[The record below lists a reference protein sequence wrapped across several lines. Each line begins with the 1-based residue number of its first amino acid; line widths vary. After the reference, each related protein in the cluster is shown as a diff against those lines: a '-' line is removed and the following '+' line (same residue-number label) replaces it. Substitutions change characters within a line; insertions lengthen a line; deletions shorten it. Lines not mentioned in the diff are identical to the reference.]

1 MKAELIAEH
10 FAEQGKRLTNLKR
23 VDVSKLD
30 ELILKHNID
39 IERLQK
45 KLARTAEI
53 EKEAKIQ
60 REKEYAEKQ
69 KIYME
74 ECKAKEEERLRLWNS
89 ITEAQQMIICE
100 KLVVRA
106 NEEGQN
112 KYDADIVHTNALER
126 KAITAGSRVVRE
138 GPTTLR
144 INGVIVQ
151 TGCEFTPDTKEDWF
165 SNMPQ
170 SFVHMN
176 KYSYEFVLPD
186 IEQMIAEKPVCECCG
201 ASDDSVGIATGE
213 NGVEMTVCRFCDVD
227 GSNYNGWGD
236 KEEEEAEECERCKA
250 SWCDEDNEFDNHHL
264 FVSNKD
270 GLNVCRKC
278 VGDDDAEDEPEPAVA
293 PVVAV
298 VAKISKKNWR
308 SMIGVR
314 SKDQTEPCPKLATY
328 VICASE
334 TADGDY
340 HDFYYCYEGLKEA
353 LIALNSQKKKK
364 ASKKYLY
371 QRLILCEGEKEE
383 KQIKV
388 WQRTK
393 EEIVRPTFH
402 LAEMNAF
409 NFDYTLF
416 KHERGGFC
424 KYAVYNNTANHYV
437 ACDFDGEKIIGAGGG
452 TIYKTLN
459 AWTTANWK
467 EQRIKDGNNKTTRNN
482 AYRETK
488 YIPLQMIDIEAMEY
502 GPLYEDIEW
511 ESSMSIEKK

>member
-1 MKAELIAEH
+1 MSKISKTMKAELIADH

-45 KLARTAEI
+45 KRADIAVV

-60 REKEYAEKQ
+60 REKEYEEKQ
-69 KIYME
+69 RIYME
-74 ECKAKEEERLRLWNS
+74 ECKAKEAERLRLWNS
-89 ITEAQQMIICE
+89 ITEAQQLIICE

-106 NEEGQN
+106 NEDGQN

-151 TGCEFTPDTKEDWF
+151 TGYDFTPQTKEEYF

-186 IEQMIAEKPVCECCG
+186 IEQMTAENKELARMSAEDRNVAVVPVPVVETPPVVVKKVVKRKVVKKPVV
-201 ASDDSVGIATGE
+201 A
-213 NGVEMTVCRFCDVD
+213 
-227 GSNYNGWGD
+227 
-236 KEEEEAEECERCKA
+236 
-250 SWCDEDNEFDNHHL
+250 
-264 FVSNKD
+264 
-270 GLNVCRKC
+270 
-278 VGDDDAEDEPEPAVA
+278 EPAVPEEKEMTPEEVYGLA
-293 PVVAV
+293 YATIEKLQTEVADLKAQLAKAQQPQSRVVKRVVKSKEAV
-298 VAKISKKNWR
+298 VKNQPVKKTPER
-308 SMIGVR
+308 
-314 SKDQTEPCPKLATY
+314 
-328 VICASE
+328 
-334 TADGDY
+334 
-340 HDFYYCYEGLKEA
+340 
-353 LIALNSQKKKK
+353 K
-364 ASKKYLY
+364 A
-371 QRLILCEGEKEE
+371 
-383 KQIKV
+383 
-388 WQRTK
+388 
-393 EEIVRPTFH
+393 RPTFH
-402 LAEMNAF
+402 LAKMNTF
-409 NFDYTLF
+409 NYDYTLF

-437 ACDFDGEKIIGAGGG
+437 ACDFDGDKIIGWGAG

-488 YIPLQMIDIEAMEY
+488 YIPLQMNDLEKMEY
-502 GPLYEDIEW
+502 GPVYEDIEW
-511 ESSMSIEKK
+511 ESSMFISTTNESEEDSEFMCELIDCATCKRPTMRKDMYWKEGGCCMTDLCEPCHKAKI

>member
-10 FAEQGKRLTNLKR
+10 FAEQGKRLTNLKK

-30 ELILKHNID
+30 ELILKHSID

-60 REKEYAEKQ
+60 REKEQAERDR
-69 KIYME
+69 IYME

-89 ITEAQQMIICE
+89 ITEAQQLIICE

-144 INGVIVQ
+144 INGVIIQ
-151 TGCEFTPDTKEDWF
+151 TGYDFTPDTKENWF

-186 IEQMIAEKPVCECCG
+186 IEQMIAENAVVPEPVVKKPVCECCG
-201 ASDDSVGIATGE
+201 ASDDSVGLATGE
-213 NGVEMTVCRFCDVD
+213 NGVEMTVCRFCDTD

-236 KEEEEAEECERCKA
+236 KEEEDDRFEKCDCGYIHHGEDKCPNETTCEHYERWK
-250 SWCDEDNEFDNHHL
+250 
-264 FVSNKD
+264 
-270 GLNVCRKC
+270 
-278 VGDDDAEDEPEPAVA
+278 EPE
-293 PVVAV
+293 
-298 VAKISKKNWR
+298 
-308 SMIGVR
+308 
-314 SKDQTEPCPKLATY
+314 TTY
-328 VICASE
+328 TIYASE

-340 HDFYYCYEGLKEA
+340 NAEIYCYGDLKEA
-353 LIALNSQKKKK
+353 INSFNSQKKRK

-371 QRLILCEGEKEE
+371 QKLMLHDDKAKKE
-383 KQIKV
+383 IKV

-437 ACDFDGEKIIGAGGG
+437 ACDFDGEKIIGWGEG

-488 YIPLQMIDIEAMEY
+488 YIPLQIIDDDEIIY
-502 GPLYEDIEW
+502 GPLMENPVW
-511 ESSMSIEKK
+511 QSSMSIEKK

>member
-45 KLARTAEI
+45 KRADIAVV

-60 REKEYAEKQ
+60 REKEQAERDRIYQEEQ
-69 KIYME
+69 K
-74 ECKAKEEERLRLWNS
+74 ANQEERLRLWNS
-89 ITEAQQMIICE
+89 ITEAQQLIICE
-100 KLVVRA
+100 KLVKRA

-126 KAITAGSRVVRE
+126 KAITAGSSVVRE

-151 TGCEFTPDTKEDWF
+151 TGYNFTPDTKEDWF

-170 SFVHMN
+170 SFVLMN
-176 KYSYEFVLPD
+176 KYLYEYILPD

-201 ASDDSVGIATGE
+201 ATDDSVGLATGH
-213 NGVEMTVCRFCDVD
+213 NGVEMTVCRFCDTD
-227 GSNYNGWGD
+227 GSDYNGWGGYYED
-236 KEEEEAEECERCKA
+236 EEEEEEEEAE
-250 SWCDEDNEFDNHHL
+250 S
-264 FVSNKD
+264 
-270 GLNVCRKC
+270 
-278 VGDDDAEDEPEPAVA
+278 EP
-293 PVVAV
+293 
-298 VAKISKKNWR
+298 KS
-308 SMIGVR
+308 
-314 SKDQTEPCPKLATY
+314 TY
-328 VICASE
+328 TIYASE

-340 HDFYYCYEGLKEA
+340 NAEIYCYGDLKEA
-353 LIALNSQKKKK
+353 LIALNSQKKRK

-371 QRLILCEGEKEE
+371 QKLMLHDDKAKKE
-383 KQIKV
+383 IKV

-402 LAEMNAF
+402 LAEIESFTNY
-409 NFDYTLF
+409 YTLF

-424 KYAVYNNTANHYV
+424 KYAVYNDTANHYV
-437 ACDFDGEKIIGAGGG
+437 ACDFDGEKIIGAGSG

-459 AWTTANWK
+459 AWTTANWA
-467 EQRIKDGNNKTTRNN
+467 EQRKKDGNNKTTRNN

-488 YIPLQMIDIEAMEY
+488 YIPLQMIDIDEIEY
-502 GPLYEDIEW
+502 GPLYEKIEW
-511 ESSMSIEKK
+511 QSSMSIQKK